1 MKFASDNTAPVS
13 PEILAALTEANAG
26 ATPSYGADPVTA
38 RLAAAARDIFETELT
53 LYPVATGTA
62 ANALALATLVRP
74 YGGVICYEEAHIA
87 TDECGAPEFYM
98 GGAKLVTVPSATG
111 RITAMQVEAAMARAV
126 DGGVHHV
133 LPEAV
138 SITQATEWGTVY
150 GADQVSEIGEACR
163 RRGLHLHMD
172 GARFANALV
181 HLGCTPAE
189 MTWQAGVDVL
199 SFGATKNG
207 ALAAEAVIFFNPALA
222 AGFERRRKRA
232 AQLWS
237 KQRFLS
243 AQLTGYLDA
252 DLWLRNASHAN
263 AMAQAL
269 AHGLAALPGVRLVQ
283 EVQANELFVA
293 MPDDLIDALQA
304 AGAVFYRWID
314 VAGEELPV
322 VRLVTSFATTEAEV
336 RRFLDEAAAH
346 TGMQRRPGALPL
358 DRDY

>member
-1 MKFASDNTAPVS
+1 MNFASDNTAPLS
-13 PEILAALTEANAG
+13 PEILAALTTANTG
-26 ATPSYGADPVTA
+26 AVPSYGADPTTT
-38 RLAAAARDIFETELT
+38 RLSAMMRDVFDTDLAV
-53 LYPVATGTA
+53 YPVATGTA

-74 YGGVICYEEAHIA
+74 YGAVICHDEAHIA

-98 GGAKLVTVPSATG
+98 GGAKLITVPAPDG
-111 RITAMQVEAAMARAV
+111 RISAMQVERAMARAV

-133 LPEAV
+133 VPEAV

-150 GADQVSEIGEACR
+150 DQAEVAEIASACR

-172 GARFANALV
+172 GARFGNALA

-189 MTWQAGVDVL
+189 MTWKAGVDVL

-207 ALAAEAVIFFNPALA
+207 ALAAEAVVFFNPALA

-232 AQLWS
+232 GQLWS
-237 KQRFLS
+237 KMRFLS
-243 AQLTGYLDA
+243 AQMVAYLEG
-252 DLWLRNASHAN
+252 DLWMRNARHAN

-269 AHGLAALPGVRLVQ
+269 SSGLSRLPGVRLVAP
-283 EVQANELFVA
+283 VQANELFVA
-293 MPDDLIDALQA
+293 MPDELIDALQA

-314 VAGEELPV
+314 VAGESRPV

-336 RRFLDEAAAH
+336 GRFLGLCETQAARQA
-346 TGMQRRPGALPL
+346 A
-358 DRDY
+358 